1 MSRTMVTLTR
11 EMQDDY
17 GYNEA
22 IKTLRTNILFCGSKV
37 RVIMFTSSVPG
48 EGKSDITLAAAQS
61 MAQLGERSVSVSLWA
76 EKFGR
81 CDLRYQRRKYEYDF
95 CRPLFS

>member
-37 RVIMFTSSVPG
+37 RVIMLPALFR
-48 EGKSDITLAAAQS
+48 
-61 MAQLGERSVSVSLWA
+61 EREKVISRWLQPSLWPSW
-76 EKFGR
+76 EKKSWS
-81 CDLRYQRRKYEYDF
+81 LTEISAVLYW
-95 CRPLFS
+95 

>member
-48 EGKSDITLAAAQS
+48 KKS
-61 MAQLGERSVSVSLWA
+61 W
-76 EKFGR
+76 
-81 CDLRYQRRKYEYDF
+81 
-95 CRPLFS
+95 

>member
-37 RVIMFTSSVPG
+37 RVIMFTSSVPR
-48 EGKSDITLAAAQS
+48 GK
-61 MAQLGERSVSVSLWA
+61 
-76 EKFGR
+76 K
-81 CDLRYQRRKYEYDF
+81 RYHAGCSPVYGPAGKKS
-95 CRPLFS
+95 PGH